1 MPNVPLHPALV
12 HVPIGLALV
21 APALVLGLGVTI
33 ARGALPRRAWWIAV
47 GLQIFL
53 VLGGVAASQFGD
65 REEKRVARVVPK
77 SLIHEHEER
86 AELFL
91 WSAGVGVGA
100 LAAAGL
106 LLGRRP
112 RGAVALAAAA
122 TLATAGLALYA
133 GKAGGALVYDHG
145 AASAW
150 LPGPAPVAVRP

>member
-12 HVPIGLALV
+12 HLPIGLALV
-21 APALVLGLGVTI
+21 APALVLGIGV
-33 ARGALPRRAWWIAV
+33 AVLRGALPRRAWWIAV
-47 GLQIFL
+47 GLQVFL
-53 VLGGVAASQFGD
+53 VAGGIAAAQLGD
-65 REEKRVARVVPK
+65 REEKLVARVVPK

-86 AELFL
+86 AEAFL
-91 WSAGVGVGA
+91 WSAGLGVGA

-106 LLGRRP
+106 LLAARP
-112 RGAVALAAAA
+112 RSAVALAVAT

-150 LPGPAPVAVRP
+150 HSDPAPVAVRR

>member
-12 HVPIGLALV
+12 HLPIGLALA
-21 APALVLGLGVTI
+21 APALVVGLGFAI
-33 ARGALPRRAWWIAV
+33 ARGALPRRAWWVAV
-47 GLQIFL
+47 GLQVLL
-53 VLGGVAASQFGD
+53 VAGGIAAAQFGD
-65 REEKRVARVVPK
+65 REEKRVARVVPE

-91 WSAGVGVGA
+91 WSAAIGVGA
-100 LAAAGL
+100 LTAAGL
-106 LLGRRP
+106 LLARRP
-112 RGAVALAAAA
+112 RGAIALAAAA
-122 TLATAGLALYA
+122 TVATAGLALYT